1 MKAVAVKLT
10 GPRLGVVVDVAKGTF
25 GGQLLTR
32 SGKWEPLAYAKL
44 TPALQT
50 ALTTVPEAHLDL
62 LTSAQ
67 SDYAALQSV
76 I

>member
-1 MKAVAVKLT
+1 
-10 GPRLGVVVDVAKGTF
+10 
-25 GGQLLTR
+25 
-32 SGKWEPLAYAKL
+32 LAYAKL

-62 LTSAQ
+62 LTAAQ